1 MRNDRDGWSTAFWI
15 PHSPFGKEALA
26 RAGVSYRQSESDI
39 LKPKVPVVK
48 IFLIAILAVASIL
61 IVIISV
67 GVFLFSAATSIGTEQ
82 DQTEGMK
89 VAGLCVLLA
98 SGITLGWIVYGLRG
112 AWRVVSAVPIGLL
125 ICLGLL
131 WMLPV

>member
-1 MRNDRDGWSTAFWI
+1 MT
-15 PHSPFGKEALA
+15 L
-26 RAGVSYRQSESDI
+26 

-48 IFLIAILAVASIL
+48 TFLLVILAVASVL

-89 VAGLCVLLA
+89 VAGVCLLLA
-98 SGITLGWIVYGLRG
+98 SGITFSWIVYGLRG
-112 AWRVVSAVPIGLL
+112 AWRVVSAVPFALL

-131 WMLPV
+131 WIVPV